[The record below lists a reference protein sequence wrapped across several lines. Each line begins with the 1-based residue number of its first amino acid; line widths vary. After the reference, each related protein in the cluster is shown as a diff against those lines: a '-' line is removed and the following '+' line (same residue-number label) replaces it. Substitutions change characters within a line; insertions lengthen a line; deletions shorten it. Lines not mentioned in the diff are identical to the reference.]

1 MRTPGHYLPRG
12 SHFDYL
18 CCLNFII
25 MRTKTV
31 ISIISL
37 ILALGLNTALAQDHK
52 HVIMPPVKE
61 NPARKA
67 ICVLY
72 ATQGNS
78 VSGTVTFSRV
88 SEGVK
93 VVADLSGLTPGKHGF
108 HIHEFGDCSSPDGTA
123 AGGHFN
129 PSGSPHGAPMDM
141 SRHAGDM
148 GNLEADASGKAHLE
162 YVDSHMSFDGPDS
175 ILGRSVIIHARED
188 DMKTQP
194 TGNAGPRI
202 ACGVI
207 GVAKAQ

>member
-1 MRTPGHYLPRG
+1 MMTLV
-12 SHFDYL
+12 F
-18 CCLNFII
+18 
-25 MRTKTV
+25 
-31 ISIISL
+31 
-37 ILALGLNTALAQDHK
+37 NTTFSQDHQ
-52 HVIMPPVKE
+52 HMNMPASAGT
-61 NPARKA
+61 PAQKA

-78 VSGTVTFSRV
+78 VSGTVTFTKV
-88 SEGVK
+88 AEGVK

-108 HIHEFGDCSSPDGTA
+108 HIHEFGDCSSPDGTS

-148 GNLEADASGKAHLE
+148 GNIEAGADGKAHVE
-162 YVDSHMSFDGPDS
+162 YIDAHMNFEGPNS
-175 ILGRSVIIHARED
+175 IMGRSVIVHAKED

-207 GVAKAQ
+207 GVSKAQ